1 MTTGRSTGVRRVR
14 RGGVQLLGG
23 VLAALAIFGSVVLFF
38 TDDVRLLRLG
48 LVALL
53 WVAFG
58 ALVALV
64 RFRKDAETSQARSHE
79 QGVVYSL
86 ELEREVRAR
95 RERELAQ
102 EHEVR
107 DRVGAEVRAEGRL
120 QLDELRDELKVLR
133 ESLSVLLNGDF
144 LAERVALRAESTRL
158 RSLTDTA
165 RVEAAPSVGQ
175 LAGMPPL
182 DAETVEP
189 EHAEPEHAEP
199 EHAEPEHA
207 EPEPAVADQLEPES
221 AVAPVEETVEAEPT
235 EPEATAEPAVAEEP
249 GAHST
254 GRSVSDLMAAFGISA
269 GPRRR
274 RQG

>member
-1 MTTGRSTGVRRVR
+1 MTTERTTGARRAG
-14 RGGVQLLGG
+14 RGGVQVLGG

-53 WVAFG
+53 WVAFA
-58 ALVALV
+58 ALMAVV
-64 RFRKDAETSQARSHE
+64 RFRKDAEASQARAHE

-95 RERELAQ
+95 RGRELAQ

-120 QLDELRDELKVLR
+120 QLDELRDELRVLR
-133 ESLSVLLNGDF
+133 ESLSVLVHGDF

-158 RSLTDTA
+158 RLLTDTA
-165 RVEAAPSVGQ
+165 RVEATPSVGQ
-175 LAGMPPL
+175 LSGVPPL
-182 DAETVEP
+182 DAETVE
-189 EHAEPEHAEP
+189 
-199 EHAEPEHA
+199 
-207 EPEPAVADQLEPES
+207 ADN
-221 AVAPVEETVEAEPT
+221 
-235 EPEATAEPAVAEEP
+235 PEADNPEADNPEADNPEVPEEP

-254 GRSVSDLMAAFGISA
+254 GRSVSDLMAAFGVSVA
-269 GPRRR
+269 SRRR
-274 RQG
+274 REG